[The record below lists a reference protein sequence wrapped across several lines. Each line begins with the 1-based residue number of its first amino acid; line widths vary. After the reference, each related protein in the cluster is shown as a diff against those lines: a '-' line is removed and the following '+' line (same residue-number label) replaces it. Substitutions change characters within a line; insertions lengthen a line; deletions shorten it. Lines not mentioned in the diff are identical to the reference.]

1 MRIRSLQIYCDTVR
15 LHSFSKGAELNQVTQ
30 STASQIVTQ
39 LERDL
44 GVPLLDRSHRPFKVT
59 RQGQVFYAGCRDIL
73 DRYHT
78 MEVELEALESAA
90 SSSLRIGCIYSVGVR
105 QMDYYRQAF
114 SQLYPAV
121 KVYLEYLHPHR
132 VYESLLSDENIDMG
146 IVSYPRPKRGLTIIP
161 WQSETM
167 VLACHPDH
175 PLANRKTVDIRLL
188 AGEDFVGF
196 DEDLVIRTEIDR
208 YLRGAGVAVSVVLT
222 FDNIESI
229 KRAVENGS
237 GISILPDT
245 ALVRE
250 TSAGLLAA
258 APLARGALKRPL
270 GVIHRKKKDLNPN
283 ICRFIELLQTE
294 PAKAS

>member
-1 MRIRSLQIYCDTVR
+1 MRIRSLQIFCDTVR

-44 GVPLLDRSHRPFKVT
+44 GVALLDRSHRPFRVT
-59 RQGQVFYAGCRDIL
+59 PQGQVFYRGCRDIL

-90 SSSLRIGCIYSVGVR
+90 SASLRIGCIYSVGIR

-114 SQLYPAV
+114 ARLYPAV

-132 VYESLLSDENIDMG
+132 VYESLLRDENIDMG
-146 IVSYPRPKRGLTIIP
+146 IVSYPQPKRGLTIIP
-161 WQSETM
+161 WQRETM
-167 VLACHPDH
+167 VLACHSDH
-175 PLANRKTVDIRLL
+175 RLAGRKAVDCRLL

-208 YLRGAGVAVSVVLT
+208 HLRSAGVAVRVVLT

-229 KRAVENGS
+229 KRAVESGS
-237 GISILPDT
+237 GISILPEAT
-245 ALVRE
+245 IVRE
-250 TSAGLLAA
+250 TAAGLLTAV
-258 APLARGALKRPL
+258 PLDRGALKRPL

-283 ICRFIELLQTE
+283 IRRFIELLQTE
-294 PAKAS
+294 PATAP